1 MVIKMKSKKIN
12 IIYGAI
18 FLFFV
23 FLFFLSPI
31 SGDDWGNYLVGKT
44 GIYHSFGNAL
54 GMYFSWEGRII
65 SRVFINLLTYHKVI
79 WNFLNSFIIVGIIY
93 YIGKIIRPKNKIY
106 VLLSSLFLFLFMNL
120 YTFSQVIV
128 WLAGNITYLFVILLL
143 LFYFYWMFEKKD
155 FSWKQIILLSFLNFI
170 STMFVEHM
178 AILLILSNLFF
189 LSLSFY
195 QNKKIDR
202 RILLFL
208 ICSIVGT
215 LLMFLS
221 PGTRLRNG
229 MENIE
234 FNQLSFFG
242 KIFYNLPNFIF
253 FTYISNYS
261 LFLLMIP
268 TGILLSKNIIRNK
281 VLRILHYLFLLFP
294 ILTSISS
301 IFSFLSISILG
312 EFSNPNSIFN
322 TVYYILYSIDFVIL
336 FFFYTKEKKNI
347 KAIFFLLLGFFS
359 NGIMMLSP
367 TWGYRTGFATYLFMG
382 VSFIMVLD
390 SYLSNK
396 KFYNY
401 FFFSLNSFMMIF
413 FLVLYFSVHCQYL
426 DNYKRI
432 QEGIKNHS
440 KQIEIVEYPSFVNC
454 NINPTNEYHLMKFK
468 EYYGIQ
474 EDVQIILLKN
484 SWKWKILY
492 KEK

>member
-93 YIGKIIRPKNKIY
+93 YIGKIIRPKNKIF

-301 IFSFLSISILG
+301 IFSF
-312 EFSNPNSIFN
+312 FK
-322 TVYYILYSIDFVIL
+322 Y
-336 FFFYTKEKKNI
+336 FY
-347 KAIFFLLLGFFS
+347 FRRVF
-359 NGIMMLSP
+359 
-367 TWGYRTGFATYLFMG
+367 
-382 VSFIMVLD
+382 
-390 SYLSNK
+390 
-396 KFYNY
+396 
-401 FFFSLNSFMMIF
+401 
-413 FLVLYFSVHCQYL
+413 
-426 DNYKRI
+426 
-432 QEGIKNHS
+432 
-440 KQIEIVEYPSFVNC
+440 
-454 NINPTNEYHLMKFK
+454 
-468 EYYGIQ
+468 
-474 EDVQIILLKN
+474 
-484 SWKWKILY
+484 
-492 KEK
+492 